1 MELKNYQRQV
11 LDDLSFYMKQL
22 RDSRNLYQ
30 SWEDYWQE
38 KGFRVGKDGIA
49 PYNNAIKGVP
59 HVCMK
64 VPTGGGKTFMACCAL
79 RTIFAA
85 MPLSKIK
92 TVVWL
97 VPSNSILT
105 QTLRNLQNP
114 DHPYH
119 QRLARDFQGRVGVYT
134 KDELLNGQNFSP
146 DTVREMLTIC
156 VLSYD
161 SLRVNSRKKDIRK
174 VYQENGQLERFPREF
189 PYEAELLKNT
199 PENAL
204 MQVLRQL
211 MPVTIVDESHNAA
224 SALSEEMLN
233 NLNPSFV
240 LDLTATPRRNS
251 NILSYVDAREL
262 KKENMVKLPVI
273 VFHRHSR
280 QTVIQDALTLRRRLE
295 DQALSNEKNGGP
307 YIRPIILFQAQPK
320 TKEESE
326 DFTKIKT
333 KLIDFGIPEEQIAIK
348 TSKVDDLGDTD
359 LLSRQCPIRYIITV
373 NALKEGWDCPFAYIL
388 ASVANKNS
396 TVDVEQILGR
406 ILRQP
411 YARRQQS
418 AYLNLSYVFTCS
430 YDFHQTLES
439 VVKGLNGAGF
449 SGKDYRVAQDTPK
462 EELPQLEPMTLEFPE
477 NPVPAVENQNET
489 DNYEDI
495 QVVPFMAGE
504 ENPALDVM
512 LQQAA
517 DQEKE
522 YRQQSLQDKGVAAEL
537 EDKMKSYPIQPAFSE
552 QVKNLRLPQFYLHDD
567 SAAESL
573 FAEGADRL
581 LSPQNLSDGF
591 SLQKQ
596 DTNID
601 FEFAADNVYK
611 VDLSNQGEAVPKYT
625 LLSIKDSILLR
636 DQLKSLLPEKRQQKC
651 VEWICRQ
658 INAKNNSCTMSDIQ
672 AYVKRIVEQ
681 MTPEEADAME
691 TAVPQYAKKIEDKIK
706 RLETNYRCRKF
717 TELLDVGTIICRET
731 YTLADKISPL
741 EATAAKPK
749 SLYTKEWSK
758 FNNWENRV
766 IDNLIALSNV
776 IWWHRIMEKK
786 DFYLNGFI
794 NHYPDFLLMTA
805 KGHIVLIEAK
815 GDHLANEDSKNK
827 LRLGKTWASAAGSKY
842 RYFMLFEKDPIPGA
856 YTLDHFLKEIMRDL

>member
-1 MELKNYQRQV
+1 MELKNYQKEV
-11 LDDLSFYMKQL
+11 MADLSRYLKYLQ
-22 RDSRNLYQ
+22 DGHDLYET
-30 SWEDYWQE
+30 WKLYWQE
-38 KGFRVGKDGIA
+38 KSFRVGQGGIA
-49 PYNNAIKGVP
+49 SYRNAIKGVP

-79 RTIFAA
+79 KKIFAA
-85 MPLSKIK
+85 MPLAKVK
-92 TVVWL
+92 AVVWL

-105 QTLRNLQNP
+105 QTVQNLKNP
-114 DHPYH
+114 AHPYR
-119 QRLARDFQGRVGVYT
+119 QRLERDFQGRVAVYT
-134 KDELLNGQNFSP
+134 KEELLTGQNFSP

-174 VYQENGQLERFPREF
+174 VYQENGQLERFAEEF
-189 PYEAELLKNT
+189 PYQAELLKNT

-204 MQVLRQL
+204 IQVLRQL
-211 MPVTIVDESHNAA
+211 MPVTIVDESHNA
-224 SALSEEMLN
+224 SSMLSVEMLN

-240 LDLTATPRRNS
+240 LDLTATPRQNS
-251 NILSYVDAREL
+251 NILSYVDARKL

-273 VFHRHSR
+273 VFQRHSR
-280 QTVIQDALTLRRRLE
+280 QTVVQDAIVLRNRLE
-295 DQALSNEKNGGP
+295 EQAKAVEKEGGP

-326 DFTKIKT
+326 DFEKIKD
-333 KLIDFGIPEEQIAIK
+333 KLLGFGIPEEQIAIK

-359 LLSRQCPIRYIITV
+359 LLSRECPIRYIITV

-411 YARRQQS
+411 YARRQSS

-430 YDFHQTLES
+430 NDFHQTLES
-439 VVKGLNGAGF
+439 VVQGLNGAGF
-449 SGKDYRVAQDTPK
+449 SSRDYRLAQQN
-462 EELPQLEPMTLEFPE
+462 ELQTEMPQLEPMALDFPE
-477 NPVPAVENQNET
+477 VPLKEET
-489 DNYEDI
+489 QDDDFSDI
-495 QVVPFMAGE
+495 QPVSQELTGKD
-504 ENPALDVM
+504 NQALDDM

-517 DQEKE
+517 AQDKE
-522 YRQQSLQDKGVAAEL
+522 YQQQSLTDSDTPAEL
-537 EDKMKSYPIQPAFSE
+537 EDKMKRYPIQPAFSE
-552 QVKNLRLPQFYLHDD
+552 QVKNLRLPQFFLHDEG
-567 SAAESL
+567 AAESL
-573 FAEGADRL
+573 FAESADRL

-591 SLQKQ
+591 SLRKQ
-596 DTNID
+596 DTDID
-601 FEFAADNVYK
+601 FEFAADDVYK
-611 VDLSNQGEAVPKYT
+611 VDLSEQGEAVPKYT

-636 DQLKSLLPEKRQQKC
+636 DQLRSLLPEKRQQKC
-651 VEWICRQ
+651 VDWICRQ
-658 INAKNNSCTMSDIQ
+658 INAKNNSCSMSDIQ

-691 TAVPQYAKKIEDKIK
+691 TAVPQYTKKIEDKIK
-706 RLETNYRCRKF
+706 SLKTVYRRRRF
-717 TELLDVGTIICRET
+717 IELLDTGKIICREN
-731 YTLADKISPL
+731 YSLSQEISPL

-749 SLYTKEWSK
+749 SLYTREWSK
-758 FNNWENRV
+758 LNTWENKV
-766 IDNLIALSNV
+766 IDNLIALPN
-776 IWWHRIMEKK
+776 ILWWHRIIEKK

-794 NHYPDFLLMTA
+794 NHYPDFLLMTT

-827 LRLGKTWASAAGSKY
+827 LRLGKTWASAAGNTY
-842 RYFMLFEKDPIPGA
+842 RYFMLFEKDPLPGA
-856 YTLDHFLKEIMRDL
+856 YTLEHFLKEIIRDL